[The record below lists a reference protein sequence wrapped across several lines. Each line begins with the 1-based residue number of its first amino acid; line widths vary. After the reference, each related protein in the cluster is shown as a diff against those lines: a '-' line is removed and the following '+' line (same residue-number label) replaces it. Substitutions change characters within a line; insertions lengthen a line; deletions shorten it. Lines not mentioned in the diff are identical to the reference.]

1 MRELRTRGALGLPV
15 ATMNRIKSILV
26 IAERSGEVASALQ
39 KACVIARHFGAA
51 IELFACDAEHAYMA
65 EHSYDRRGVSDA
77 VSKCLADSR
86 RFLDAMRSSIAAS
99 DLDIRTS
106 VACETPLHAGVL
118 RKVREIEP
126 DLVVRCVE
134 ARSTQRHSALTSTDW
149 QLLRT
154 CPAPLM
160 LTRGRSW
167 GPAPRIAAALDLEDD
182 EPSARRLLA
191 AAAYLASGCGGDLEI
206 VHGAAAGST
215 ASTIELLHTL
225 ANAAGLQG
233 THIEVLGGKPEQSL
247 HAFVR
252 EHETDVLVLG
262 ALSHRTAGGA
272 GLLGTLTESLIE
284 RLDCDFLLVRPEF
297 PVSAEVVMAAGNLQT
312 SLPSAG
318 PES

>member
-1 MRELRTRGALGLPV
+1 MRELRTRGALDSPV
-15 ATMNRIKSILV
+15 TTMNHIKSILV

-86 RFLDAMRSSIAAS
+86 RFLDAMRSSIAAA

-118 RKVREIEP
+118 RKVREIGP
-126 DLVVRCVE
+126 DLVIRCVE

-160 LTRGRSW
+160 LTRGRAW
-167 GPAPRIAAALDLEDD
+167 GPAPRIAAALDLDDD
-182 EPSARRLLA
+182 EPSARRLLT
-191 AAAYLASGCGGDLEI
+191 AAAYLATGCGGDLEI
-206 VHGAAAGST
+206 VHGAAAGRMG
-215 ASTIELLHTL
+215 STIERLHSL
-225 ANAAGLQG
+225 ANAAGLPR
-233 THIEVLGGKPEQSL
+233 THVEIVRGEPEQAL
-247 HAFVR
+247 PAFAR
-252 EHETDVLVLG
+252 EHDVDVLVLG
-262 ALSHRTAGGA
+262 ALGHRVGDGA
-272 GLLGTLTESLIE
+272 GVVGTLTESLIE
-284 RLDCDFLLVRPEF
+284 RLDCDFLLVRSEF
-297 PVSAEVVMAAGNLQT
+297 AMLSVSDGAAQSIQT
-312 SLPSAG
+312 NSPDSTAT
-318 PES
+318 